1 MLAEI
6 HLPSPGGRGRGRGT
20 TDTFTVTIM
29 LKKWTGYFLLLPTIL
44 VLGLLVLLPVLEAI
58 RWAFTDFNLM
68 SSVTE
73 YIGFGNFAEMRQDP
87 TFWKALKNSIFLT
100 AIVIILQY
108 ILGLGLAVALKQKV
122 PGIGFFRSVVMASWV
137 IPVISTVIM
146 FRFMSQPDY
155 GFFNIV
161 LEKIGLGKYA
171 TYWFGS
177 LHGAFPMIV
186 IMHLWRNVPFYGIAL
201 LAAMQAIPHDMYEA
215 ADIDGAN
222 AWQKFWYITFPGVRY
237 MSMVMV
243 TIHVIWTL
251 NNFDFIFLSTGGGPV
266 DATQVLPVYIY
277 RQAWHN
283 FAMGYASS
291 LGIVMLLILL
301 IYSFVSM
308 HFNREQEG
316 W

>member
-1 MLAEI
+1 
-6 HLPSPGGRGRGRGT
+6 
-20 TDTFTVTIM
+20 M
-29 LKKWTGYFLLLPTIL
+29 LKKWTGYFLFLPTVA
-44 VLGLLVLLPVLEAI
+44 VLAILVLLPIIQAI
-58 RWAFTDFNLM
+58 GWAFTDLNLM
-68 SSVTE
+68 KSVTE
-73 YIGFGNFAEMRQDP
+73 VIGFENFREMWKDS
-87 TFWKALKNSIFLT
+87 TFWTALKNSVLLT
-100 AIVIILQY
+100 VIVILLQY
-108 ILGLGLAVALKQKV
+108 ILGLGLAVTLKQKV
-122 PGIGFFRSVVMASWV
+122 PGIGIFRSVVMASWV

-155 GFFNIV
+155 GFFNMM

-201 LAAMQAIPHDMYEA
+201 LAAMQAIPNDFYEA

-222 AWQKFWYITFPGVRY
+222 SWQQFRYITLPGVRD
-237 MSMVMV
+237 MSMVMI

-277 RQAWHN
+277 LKSWHD
-283 FAMGYASS
+283 FSLGYASAI
-291 LGIVMLLILL
+291 GIVMLLILMAF
-301 IYSFVSM
+301 SFFYM
-308 HFNREQEG
+308 RINRGQED
-316 W
+316 